1 MSFVLW
7 LALVS
12 TGCLVNVEAETI
24 DENLILTPAETPVID
39 NSITEAP
46 RSAHRKKKSQFSE
59 VDALFRYINQ
69 TNEEFMRN
77 SANGIMDYNS
87 YLDTLRHA
95 FIEYK
100 KANMVETT
108 TEHNFV
114 SYGW

>member
-12 TGCLVNVEAETI
+12 TGCLVNVEAEAI
-24 DENLILTPAETPVID
+24 DENYILTPETSVID

-46 RSAHRKKKSQFSE
+46 RSENRKKKSKFSE
-59 VDALFRYINQ
+59 IDALFKYINR

-77 SANGIMDYNS
+77 SANGVMDYNS
-87 YLDTLRHA
+87 YLDSLRHA

-100 KANMVETT
+100 RANMVETS